1 MLQAMFGQ
9 NQPINGHLFGKNRT
23 NMVKRRRSLLENGDA
38 AGKRTAAKR
47 IAGIYIF
54 RDLQLM
60 KNLVQ

>member
-1 MLQAMFGQ
+1 
-9 NQPINGHLFGKNRT
+9 
-23 NMVKRRRSLLENGDA
+23 MVKRRRSLLENGDA